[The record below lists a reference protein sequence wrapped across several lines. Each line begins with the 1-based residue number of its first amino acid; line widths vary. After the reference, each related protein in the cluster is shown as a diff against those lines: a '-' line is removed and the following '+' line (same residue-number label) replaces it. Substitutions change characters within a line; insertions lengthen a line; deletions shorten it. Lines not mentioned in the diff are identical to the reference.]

1 MVKQP
6 NTNIKTADE
15 HEDKNRT
22 APRRRYRRHRVT
34 MPAIMRVS
42 LSLVMLILMAGVF
55 TWFILYRQ
63 FDSDFG
69 ETWDFMHEKPQIMAY
84 SYLVTLLLMCT
95 LAAILWRPFLTIG
108 ISFVVVSVIT
118 YIHVQKYTFRAAPL
132 LPEDFQMVDQA
143 GNLMEF
149 IDPWGVAR
157 LAGGAILVLFGSA
170 LLEHCAKNVFG
181 RDREKLAWWDRFALI
196 PRATFGIIAITTLA
210 AVANPVVHHGS
221 GVATTFDWLDDLTIE
236 AWNQTVAYKNGGFI
250 VGFLYNLSA
259 VDMKEPDNYSEET
272 LRKIA
277 NKYAALRAKNQGRV
291 ELSDVVDNVVV
302 ILNESF
308 FDPSILG
315 DKYAHTGGD
324 VTPNLHRIFREYPS
338 GYMYSPEYGGNTAN
352 VEFAVLTGLSNFWAR
367 TVPYTYVVAKLS
379 QMPGLV
385 SYTKDDGIID
395 ATAIHAYDGTMYKR
409 NLVYTVMDFDE
420 FFDRDTMTH
429 TELENGKG
437 YISDSETYQE
447 ILETL
452 KNTDGPQFVMA
463 ATMQNHAS
471 YDSAQYGYDNYHFYL
486 YNEVEN
492 GYAAES
498 AFESLYHSDQYLGDF
513 IEKLDKLNERTV
525 VLWFGD
531 HAGGVL
537 NEYINSEDQ
546 ELVNLAHLTP
556 YFIYVNF
563 DVDELYTVQEVAK
576 LNAER
581 GFSFKTQGVDLPVV
595 SPNCLANMMY
605 DVLGA
610 QKPALMYLLDDVCE
624 ETPILAP
631 SYYSSELP
639 ANTPALLEYE
649 LINYDVLGG
658 KRYWLGLGE

>member
-22 APRRRYRRHRVT
+22 ALRRRYRRHRVT

-409 NLVYTVMDFDE
+409 NLVYTVMGFDE

-452 KNTDGPQFVMA
+452 KNTDDPQFVMA
-463 ATMQNHAS
+463 ATMQNHAG

-556 YFIYVNF
+556 YFIYANF